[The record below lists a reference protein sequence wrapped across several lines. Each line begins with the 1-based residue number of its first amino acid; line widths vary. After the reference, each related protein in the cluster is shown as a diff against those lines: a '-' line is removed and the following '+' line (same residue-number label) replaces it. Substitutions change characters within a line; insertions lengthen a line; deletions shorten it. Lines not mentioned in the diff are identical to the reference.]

1 MPNLVD
7 EIKQRIGATQVELS
21 KYVKVQPI
29 EIEDRK
35 GFVTFGEGNVFPQY
49 LIELYN
55 ESPVHGSIVNSIA
68 FMIAGQNLSTTNP
81 QAANEI
87 ISDDPMTVQGM
98 DYLVSIGILTQQRRD
113 EILS

>member
-21 KYVKVQPI
+21 KYVKIQPI
-29 EIEDRK
+29 EVEDRK
-35 GFVTFGEGNVFPQY
+35 GFVSYGESNSFPQY

-68 FMIAGQNLSTTNP
+68 FMIAGQSFASSSAEASN
-81 QAANEI
+81 
-87 ISDDPMTVQGM
+87 
-98 DYLVSIGILTQQRRD
+98 
-113 EILS
+113 